1 MTVKTVPRRP
11 VSGSGNVTRI
21 TTHAED
27 SPREQATLSPV
38 LPANGTAEKEIRIHR
53 DGLLIAKC
61 YAIGLAPSRLFIAID
76 PLHYPVNS
84 RLEIEFVNSTGAT
97 AKSVRLP
104 ATVTKRSAKGVELRL
119 DTEASRQVNQRPA

>member
-1 MTVKTVPRRP
+1 MTVKTVPRKP
-11 VSGSGNVTRI
+11 VSGPRKIIPI
-21 TTHAED
+21 TTLAED
-27 SPREQATLSPV
+27 SPREQATTSPG

-61 YAIGLAPSRLFIAID
+61 YATGLAPSRLFVAID

-97 AKSVRLP
+97 AKSVHLP
-104 ATVTKRSAKGVELRL
+104 ATVTNRSAKGIELRL
-119 DTEASRQVNQRPA
+119 DPEASH